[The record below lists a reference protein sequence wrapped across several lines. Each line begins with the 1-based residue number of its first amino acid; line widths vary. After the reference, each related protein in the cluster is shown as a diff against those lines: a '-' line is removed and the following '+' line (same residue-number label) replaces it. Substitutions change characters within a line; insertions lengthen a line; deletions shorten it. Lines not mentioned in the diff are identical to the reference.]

1 MVAAP
6 VSAGSAGGLLALL
19 EEHDLQL
26 QVAALRAPDGV
37 MLSLVEA
44 AAAVGAGE
52 GAE

>member
-1 MVAAP
+1 MLSRFLLNLTLAP
-6 VSAGSAGGLLALL
+6 RCGLLLL
-19 EEHDLQL
+19 LL

-52 GAE
+52 VAE